1 MINLTFVTGAG
12 LRRVSIDGRIIKFLS
27 GETGFQPIE
36 FDLDKILSKDKST
49 LKAMK
54 KVKLTKQDMKHLKE
68 LSLLRNEDDMAD
80 DIIKDF
86 QKTGWRLT
94 NRE

>member
-1 MINLTFVTGAG
+1 VT
-12 LRRVSIDGRIIKFLS
+12 IDGRVIKFLS

-54 KVKLTKQDMKHLKE
+54 KAKLNKEDIKQLKE
-68 LSLLRNEDDMAD
+68 LSLLKNEDDMAD
-80 DIIKDF
+80 DIVKDF
-86 QKTGWRLT
+86 QKTGWRLS